1 MSEFNLLPWR
11 EQRRKHSIRRWQAGL
26 VVAAVFTA
34 STVCLLDRAWDH
46 WLFDQQARQQ
56 QAEQTMAQ
64 WHKELKA
71 DALWQSRARMAQ
83 QVQADWTGWQ
93 QQQTRSWQAMQQWL
107 SVPPRG
113 VQIERAVWRDQQW
126 QLNGWALSEGHWK
139 NWQTALA
146 VGGFSAQADLAQWA
160 SAQWRQA
167 DGIAA
172 KQHAFQLPLSTP
184 NSAVKP

>member
-11 EQRRKHSIRRWQAGL
+11 EQRRLQSIRRWQWGFAVSA
-26 VVAAVFTA
+26 VVTVSAVG
-34 STVCLLDRAWDH
+34 VLDQAWDA
-46 WLFDQQARQQ
+46 WLAEQHDRQRH
-56 QAEQTMAQ
+56 AEQTMAQ
-64 WHKELKA
+64 WQTELKT

-83 QVQADWTGWQ
+83 QVQADWGWWQ

-113 VQIERAVWRDQQW
+113 VQIERATWRDQQW

-146 VGGFSAQADLAQWA
+146 VAGFSSPSDRAQWA
-160 SAQWRQA
+160 PPQWRQA

-172 KQHAFQLPLSTP
+172 KQHAFQLPLTYP
-184 NSAVKP
+184 NPATKP